1 MVLVTSAWVVLVY
14 LNGSSGWNEAEAQ
27 AMTIRH
33 HGRKGLFTMN
43 YSQWSNSESTLLCWS
58 SGTTGTRRLSH
69 EAKETVHSRTR
80 TQLTRV
86 RFLKQI
92 MTILWFNNYPTPTTW
107 LPVIS
112 GCFPKFK
119 MALEGL
125 IFDNTDTIK
134 ENTKKHLS
142 NIQEDSLKKNVSND
156 GRTDDM
162 VHYVRRSLLW
172 RELSVCICRQ

>member
-1 MVLVTSAWVVLVY
+1 
-14 LNGSSGWNEAEAQ
+14 
-27 AMTIRH
+27 
-33 HGRKGLFTMN
+33 
-43 YSQWSNSESTLLCWS
+43 
-58 SGTTGTRRLSH
+58 
-69 EAKETVHSRTR
+69 
-80 TQLTRV
+80 
-86 RFLKQI
+86 
-92 MTILWFNNYPTPTTW
+92 
-107 LPVIS
+107 
-112 GCFPKFK
+112 

-125 IFDNTDTIK
+125 TFDNTDTIK